1 MLSELLAELNNLLWG
16 LSLITLTIGILI
28 LMPKKYSLKL
38 GEHPLV
44 LIGLFALVLIALIQ
58 IYA

>member
-1 MLSELLAELNNLLWG
+1 MLSELLAELNNLLRG

-28 LMPKKYSLKL
+28 LMPKKYSLRL
-38 GEHPLV
+38 GEHPLL
-44 LIGLFALVLIALIQ
+44 LIGLFALVLVALIQ